1 MIKKGRFDF
10 IKARRHNAHQSDKVE
25 SHEKNNK
32 WLKYLTHL
40 GVSLGLSMLIG
51 SVIILLVGQNPL
63 TVYSALILEAFF
75 SPRGLMIAV
84 QRATPLI
91 LVSGAAVIAFQG
103 GAINMGLQGQFVVG
117 AAIAAVVGY
126 ALPEM
131 PKVFAIPIVLVFCAI
146 GGAAAGWIPAFFKM
160 VSGVNEVIT
169 GMIANLLIPSL
180 LSILLGLP
188 FLRSMRAG
196 ASQYGIQTW
205 VQFSQFNDLTNGR
218 LGFGTKANTAIFLA
232 IGLVLLLGYWIK
244 RTKIG
249 YEIRISS
256 ANFSFAE
263 FAGINANRSFY
274 ITMMLSGAV
283 AAISGATEILGVWR
297 VYNTRTIAL
306 GYNGLLLALVG
317 GNTYFGSLLAS
328 FIYGGLQA
336 GALSA
341 SWHTAIPRP
350 LIDVLVEFIV
360 IFTAIPSMRLFFSG
374 AGHTENERLG
384 GQFTQSR

>member
-1 MIKKGRFDF
+1 LIKKGVKKIFKSGWQN
-10 IKARRHNAHQSDKVE
+10 INQLGETAPQNKK
-25 SHEKNNK
+25 NK
-32 WLKYLTHL
+32 WINYLIQL
-40 GVSLGLSMLIG
+40 GISLGLCVLVG
-51 SVIILLVGQNPL
+51 SLIILLVGQDPI
-63 TVYSALILEAFF
+63 TVYSSLILEAFF
-75 SPRGLMIAV
+75 TSRGLMIAV

-91 LVSGAAVIAFQG
+91 IVSGAAVLAFQG

-117 AAIAAVVGY
+117 AAVAAVVGY

-131 PKVFAIPIVLVFCAI
+131 PKFIAIPIVLIFCAI

-180 LSILLGLP
+180 LSMILGLP
-188 FLRSMRAG
+188 FLRSMRSG
-196 ASQYGIQTW
+196 ASRYGIQPWT
-205 VQFSQFNDLTNGR
+205 QFSQFNELSNGK
-218 LGFGTKANTAIFLA
+218 LGFGTKANTAIFMA
-232 IGLVLLLGYWIK
+232 IGLVLFLGYWIK

-283 AAISGATEILGVWR
+283 AAIAGATEILGVWR
-297 VYNTRTIAL
+297 NYNTGTIAL
-306 GYNGLLLALVG
+306 GYNGLLIALVG
-317 GNTYFGSLLAS
+317 GNAYIGSLIAS
-328 FIYGGLQA
+328 LFYGGLQA

-350 LIDVLVEFIV
+350 LIDVLVEFI
-360 IFTAIPSMRLFFSG
+360 ILFAAIPSMRMFFSG
-374 AGHTENERLG
+374 SGHTDKERLG
-384 GQFTQSR
+384 GDFTQ